1 MTNGGTKKQSE
12 TGTSKENMVFKIN
25 CGLQNKLWITSSIP
39 VTAEKCIGVVFILSF
54 KFFNTV

>member
-1 MTNGGTKKQSE
+1 MVEQNNKVKKEQVR
-12 TGTSKENMVFKIN
+12 KDMVFKIN

-39 VTAEKCIGVVFILSF
+39 VTAEKYIGVVFILSF

>member
-1 MTNGGTKKQSE
+1 MVEQKNKVKKEQVR
-12 TGTSKENMVFKIN
+12 KDMVFKIN

-39 VTAEKCIGVVFILSF
+39 VTAEKYIGVVFILSF